1 MALLLTANGTLAQTD
16 DLGVPGQ
23 GPVTRNLTDVLRVV
37 IKSPCFDAESLVDV
51 VDDWIGRDT
60 VDGRITGIQ
69 VRASQ
74 GVLSFSIEVADQ
86 PPTTREFP
94 ELPHDC
100 TEQTKAIGLSIGL
113 AIEALEADF
122 PAAAAEAPDAS
133 NVLVSVTGVLSTGIP
148 TGLGL
153 GAALNL
159 EWRPAPWLGLR
170 VGASGLTAGEQRLR
184 DGMPFVYTPSLIVGS
199 MGACITGDLV
209 TSLALAGCGDVA
221 LGAFRTSSG
230 GQFDKESTS
239 QVWSHL
245 SAAGELRWTLAG
257 AFGVLLRAE
266 ALFPLRP
273 ITIDVRNEN
282 RVPVASRQ
290 FPVVIGA
297 VHLGPT
303 LAF

>member
-1 MALLLTANGTLAQTD
+1 MAFLLTANASSAQAD
-16 DLGVPGQ
+16 DLGVAGQ
-23 GPVTRNLTDVLRVV
+23 SPVTRNLSDVLRVV
-37 IKSPCFDAESLVDV
+37 IKSPCFDAESLTDV

-74 GVLSFSIEVADQ
+74 GVLSFSIEVAGQ

-100 TEQTKAIGLSIGL
+100 TEQTRAIGLSVAL

-122 PAAAAEAPDAS
+122 PHAAPGLTDAPS
-133 NVLVSVTGVLSTGIP
+133 LSVSVTGLLGTGIP
-148 TGLGL
+148 TGLGF

-159 EWRPAPWLGLR
+159 EWRPATWLGLR
-170 VGASGLTAGEQRLR
+170 IGASALTSSEQRLR
-184 DGMPFVYTPSLIVGS
+184 DGMPFVYTPSLVVGS
-199 MGACITGDLV
+199 LGVCITGDLV
-209 TSLALAGCGDVA
+209 ASLALAGCGDAA
-221 LGAFRTSSG
+221 LGAFGTASG
-230 GQFDKESTS
+230 GQFEEESTS

-245 SAAGELRWTLAG
+245 SASGELRWTLTG
-257 AFGVLLRAE
+257 TFGMVLRAE
-266 ALFPLRP
+266 AMFPLRP
-273 ITIDVRNEN
+273 ITIDVRNDN
-282 RVPVASRQ
+282 RMPVASRQ
-290 FPVVIGA
+290 FPNVIGA